1 MKDVEVETKCR
12 CTFLKL
18 TGMGEK
24 QTWLREN
31 MRLTKECVC
40 VCVCVCVLFFLNIG
54 KTLACL
60 GAGKS
65 HWTRRVKGENGW
77 NEVSEDEYGRKRKA
91 LSLCCM

>member
-1 MKDVEVETKCR
+1 M
-12 CTFLKL
+12 
-18 TGMGEK
+18 
-24 QTWLREN
+24 
-31 MRLTKECVC
+31 
-40 VCVCVCVLFFLNIG
+40 CVLFFLNMG

-65 HWTRRVKGENGW
+65 HWTCRVRDENGW